1 MNSVSNT
8 AATIP
13 SEAADCYA
21 NYAGFALTLGEAF
34 LILAL
39 LVALVETALA
49 LWAKL
54 QAARKGP
61 EAVQKGIANPAVD
74 PVKLLE
80 ALKAILDALKGLPSW
95 IAIFLAGL
103 ALLWMVGQEPKAC
116 STTNASKACKSES
129 TQSGSPTAPAPA
141 SNAQATPNTK

>member
-1 MNSVSNT
+1 MNSVSNA
-8 AATIP
+8 AATTP
-13 SEAADCYA
+13 SEAAHCCA

-61 EAVQKGIANPAVD
+61 EVAQKGIANPAVD

-80 ALKAILDALKGLPSW
+80 ALKAVLDALKGLPSW

-103 ALLWMVGQEPKAC
+103 ALLWMAGQRPKNC
-116 STTNASKACKSES
+116 ASG
-129 TQSGSPTAPAPA
+129 GSVPAPNGA
-141 SNAQATPNTK
+141 TSNQQATANTH